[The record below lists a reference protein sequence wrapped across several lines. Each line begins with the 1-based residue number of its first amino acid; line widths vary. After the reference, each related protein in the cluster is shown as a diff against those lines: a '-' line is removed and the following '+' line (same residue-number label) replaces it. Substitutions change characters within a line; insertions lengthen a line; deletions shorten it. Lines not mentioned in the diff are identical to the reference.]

1 VFYSEF
7 TEEQLLPGHEM
18 LVEKLT
24 EKDIMSQWVCKKY
37 AQKKFL
43 KASIFAVRW
52 AHVYGKGEAVPEDLV
67 EDESA

>member
-1 VFYSEF
+1 
-7 TEEQLLPGHEM
+7 M
-18 LVEKLT
+18 LVDKLT

-43 KASIFAVRW
+43 KASVFAVRW
-52 AHVYGKGEAVPEDLV
+52 AHVYGKGGAVPEDLV

>member
-7 TEEQLLPGHEM
+7 TEEQLIPGHEI

-24 EKDIMSQWVCKKY
+24 EKGIMSQWVCKKY

-52 AHVYGKGEAVPEDLV
+52 AHVYGKGGTVPEDLV